1 MWIFRSAFP
10 ILLVLFA
17 SAVTEQIDMP
27 SPEKE
32 DIRSNST
39 GENCKDIPDFERC
52 KLNTCPEHMP
62 CYCKDNKEYCR
73 CSNFKGP
80 FGDYWYMGSYCDQEW
95 SFLDLILVAVLPG
108 VCLTL
113 IVAITMHFV
122 YRKQKL
128 DALARVNESTKV
140 SRAHLV
146 DANKYRDLH
155 NPQQRMSV
163 VYSVAAPEESTFES
177 SSWVPRANFS
187 TYQPQPN
194 MPESTFTNPLNHAQ
208 SELHLNS
215 PNSQVALFQ
224 QDLNPRVDYL
234 QSVPNYN
241 NAFQGRRAQ
250 GLPQTHQN
258 LGQFMMRNPSNYG
271 RFNY

>member
-62 CYCKDNKEYCR
+62 CYCKDNKEYC
-73 CSNFKGP
+73 
-80 FGDYWYMGSYCDQEW
+80 
-95 SFLDLILVAVLPG
+95 
-108 VCLTL
+108 
-113 IVAITMHFV
+113 
-122 YRKQKL
+122 RKQKL